1 MYPPGRV
8 PAFGWAEKTR
18 MSQPASTCFLPRQA
32 TPTRP
37 GLEAKRLH
45 VGARPVLRIL
55 CGFGAWGRNRVQVS
69 LEHERFV
76 WGRGGYVRGFPLT
89 CTFGT
94 FSCIRKG
101 ARRAGPNTPHPLPP
115 TGSTLNKKGNVL
127 RSCTSCQMVIFPR
140 AWILTSESISLNEST
155 TALR

>member
-1 MYPPGRV
+1 MYPPESGPPRAGRKRRSCQSL
-8 PAFGWAEKTR
+8 PLPLFLAR
-18 MSQPASTCFLPRQA
+18 QPL
-32 TPTRP
+32 PTRP

-55 CGFGAWGRNRVQVS
+55 CGFGAWGRNRVQVG

-115 TGSTLNKKGNVL
+115 TGGTLNKKGNVL

>member
-1 MYPPGRV
+1 MYPPGIQPTPSR
-8 PAFGWAEKTR
+8 AETTR
-18 MSQPASTCFLPRQA
+18 MSEPAPTCFFARQPS
-32 TPTRP
+32 PTRP

-55 CGFGAWGRNRVQVS
+55 CGFGAWGRNRVQAG

-115 TGSTLNKKGNVL
+115 TGGTLNKKGNVL